1 MAGVTQQKFEA
12 FWMRL
17 NGHDPCVGPKLMAHD
32 SETSDMGTDVQ
43 YRSNIVGP
51 KDIDLVFVLEYR
63 ICKLSTGRLDEEI
76 ATIDL
81 VAR

>member
-1 MAGVTQQKFEA
+1 
-12 FWMRL
+12 
-17 NGHDPCVGPKLMAHD
+17 MAHD